1 MRYAWMFLILGSGC
15 RFILG
20 IEDLPGDG
28 DGGVGDIAPGSLSIS
43 PPYVDFGAGLAGK
56 APGASF
62 TFTVTNLSTTV
73 TPPLVTMAS
82 GHMASEFTVTGSTCT
97 GITLSPQA
105 TCTVDVAFAPTQVAS
120 SDAAVL
126 VSGGGS
132 GGVEAQLYGEGVKAG
147 TLAVSPTSRDFGAA
161 VIDSATGAVRFT
173 VTNPT
178 ATVGSGA
185 ITSRIRGNDRQSFA
199 LTFDDCRDL
208 SINASGICT
217 LGVQFV
223 GINAGT
229 ARAVLEVSSPVG
241 GAAVVPLIGVGV
253 VAKQISVTPAMLSF
267 TSTVGTS
274 SAEQT
279 LTVNNTGT
287 STISA
292 ITPATPDPQF
302 VISSNGCAAGLA
314 AGASC
319 PIKVKFLPSV
329 ATSSTA
335 APLLLTSADATAVV
349 PLLGASAQGPRL
361 EVEFAT
367 ITVPHAMVAGA
378 STRIPIR
385 IWNSGDQPITT
396 IAVTSSNT
404 TEFSWTPGSCS
415 SLASGQSCSG
425 QVAFQPGAAG
435 ARTTTLTIMATPGGA
450 KTIDITST
458 GVTGGALAVLPNA
471 PLNFPDTNLGIR
483 DSTSQNVRNNSAV
496 ASGPITA
503 SIVGDPEFTISSD
516 ACTGTAIPANGNCS
530 FFVDF
535 QPSTVGFH
543 SATLLITDGGS
554 TVVRALTG
562 YGSLSLRIS
571 SSTGSGVFSTMPS
584 VCTGSSCLSPFST
597 TFSKVSLLPLSTA
610 GAQFSGWSSFGC
622 TGTGPCDAALTSTTT
637 NIVLPF
643 TTMRSV
649 TVAKSGMGK
658 VLVTSNSGGMV
669 CGPLCTINVP
679 ATRNTTV
686 TAFGLDGIVAGWSG
700 CTAHGNTC
708 DVPAGAV
715 VSLTTAAAPSY
726 AYAGMAGG
734 DDRGNGVTITPTG
747 VIYATGAEFRATDDT
762 DLWLMEIAADGTIRS
777 ARNNVLDTDE
787 GIDVVVRASSG
798 RVYTVG
804 QQGASGGGGNTLPW
818 MIDWTFPA
826 TGSPMPSSV
835 DNETADPAL
844 RYARIVENSWGG
856 LYALA
861 SAADAHSVFRRWGT
875 YDLATGSHTDPRS
888 WAAIAPGDAD
898 NIYAVGTSNGDIAIA
913 RLNANV
919 AFDFTQTRATP
930 VNETAVDV
938 AVTPS
943 GTLMILAQEDVEG
956 RGSNVRIVEMSSDGT
971 TEVRTASY
979 DSGPDSVDVG
989 ISLTVDAAG
998 QILVLGSTNGSPW
1011 IRKYGPALDFY
1022 WMHAVSG
1029 ATPVARRIVADAQ
1042 GNIVLVGDEQVGSQ
1056 RDAFVRKLGP

>member
-1 MRYAWMFLILGSGC
+1 MRHAWILLILGSGC
-15 RFILG
+15 RLILG
-20 IEDLPGDG
+20 IEDLPGGG

-43 PPYVDFGAGLAGK
+43 PSYVDFGAGLTGM

-73 TPPLVTMAS
+73 TPLLVTMAS

-105 TCTVDVAFAPTQVAS
+105 TCTVDVAFAPTQAAS

-126 VSGGGS
+126 VSGGGA

-161 VIDSATGAVRFT
+161 VIDSATGAVQFT
-173 VTNPT
+173 VTDPT

-185 ITSRIRGNDRQSFA
+185 ITTRILGNDRQSFA
-199 LTFDDCRDL
+199 LTFDDCTDL
-208 SINASGICT
+208 SINADGICT

-223 GINAGT
+223 GINAGA

-253 VAKQISVTPAMLSF
+253 VAKQIAVTPAMLSF
-267 TSTVGTS
+267 TSTVATP

-279 LTVNNTGT
+279 LMVNNTGT
-287 STISA
+287 STIGP
-292 ITPATPDPQF
+292 IRPTTPDPQF
-302 VISSNGCAAGLA
+302 VISSNGCTAGLT

-319 PIKVKFLPSV
+319 SVKVKFIPSV
-329 ATSSTA
+329 VASSTA

-349 PLLGASAQGPRL
+349 SLQGASTPGPRL

-367 ITVPHAMVAGA
+367 ITVPQAMVAGA
-378 STRIPIR
+378 PTRVPVR
-385 IWNSGDQPITT
+385 LWNSGDQPITA
-396 IAVTSSNT
+396 ISVTSSNT

-415 SLASGQSCSG
+415 NLAAGQSCSG

-435 ARTTTLTIMATPGGA
+435 ARTTTLTITAMPGGA
-450 KTIDITST
+450 KTIDITGT
-458 GVTGGALAVLPNA
+458 GVTSGALTVLPNA
-471 PLNFPDTNLGIR
+471 PLNFADTNLGSR
-483 DSTSQNVRNNSAV
+483 GSSPQSVHNNSA
-496 ASGPITA
+496 APSGPITA
-503 SIVGDPEFTISSD
+503 SIVDDPAFAISSD
-516 ACTGTAIPANGNCS
+516 ACNGVAIPASGNCS
-530 FFVDF
+530 FNIDF
-535 QPSTVGFH
+535 KPSTVGFH
-543 SATLLITDGGS
+543 SATLIITDGVS

-571 SSTGSGVFSTMPS
+571 SSTGSGAFLVMPS
-584 VCTGSSCLSPFST
+584 VCTGSSCLSTFST
-597 TFSKVSLLPLSTA
+597 TFSKLSLIPVSTA
-610 GAQFSGWSSFGC
+610 SVQFSGWSSFGC
-622 TGTGPCDAALTSTTT
+622 TGTGPCDAALTSATT

-643 TTMRSV
+643 TTMNSV

-658 VLVTSNSGGMV
+658 VLVTSNLGGMV

-686 TAFGLDGIVAGWSG
+686 TAIGLDGIVAAWSG
-700 CTAHGNTC
+700 CTAHGSTC
-708 DVPAGAV
+708 DAPAGAV
-715 VSLTTAAAPSY
+715 VNLTTAAASSY

-734 DDRGNGVTITPTG
+734 DDRGNGVTISPTG
-747 VIYATGAEFRATDDT
+747 LIYATGAEFRATNDT
-762 DLWLMEIAADGTIRS
+762 DLWVMEIAADGTIRS
-777 ARNNVLDTDE
+777 ARNNMLDVDE

-804 QQGASGGGGNTLPW
+804 QQGAGGGNTLPW
-818 MIDWTFPA
+818 MVDWTFPV
-826 TGSPMPSSV
+826 TGDPMPSSV
-835 DNETADPAL
+835 DNEAADPAL
-844 RYARIVENSWGG
+844 RYTRIVENSWGG

-861 SAADAHSVFRRWGT
+861 STADAHSVFRRWGT

-888 WAAIAPGDAD
+888 WAAMAPGDAD
-898 NIYAVGTSNGDIAIA
+898 NVYAVGTSNGDIVIG
-913 RLNANV
+913 RVNSSV
-919 AFDFTQTRATP
+919 SFDFIQTRATP

-956 RGSNVRIVEMSSDGT
+956 RGSNVRIVEMSVDGT

-1011 IRKYGPALDFY
+1011 IRKYGPALEFY
-1022 WMHAVSG
+1022 WMHAVTG
-1029 ATPVARRIVADAQ
+1029 VNPVARRIVADAQ
-1042 GNIVLVGDEQVGSQ
+1042 GNIVLVGDEQAGSQ
-1056 RDAFVRKLGP
+1056 RDAFVRKVGP